1 MTSPIE
7 ELGPPEGHQGRLVPV
22 WIERF
27 SRVSWAFLGFA
38 GAATAV
44 VLGLAALREIVIP
57 LVLSGAVAVA
67 FAPLVGRLS
76 RRGVPR
82 GLGALL
88 VMILI
93 MGVVV
98 ASVVVVVVSIV
109 DQADEL
115 DKRFDAAVVEIQD
128 LIDEANSNELV
139 ASLRSGAAD
148 AGPSVR
154 DGVASQVG
162 SLLDSAAGFASGL
175 VLGLVLLYYL
185 LKDGSEVVGWASAR
199 RTPHAADQTERILT
213 DAGASIRAYFQGR
226 TVLAAVQGVAI
237 TIILALMG
245 VPVPV
250 AIGVV
255 NFVGGYVPYLGAFI
269 GGAFAVLMALSEG
282 GVSLALWS
290 LGVVLFVNLV
300 LENLLEPRLMGSSL
314 KMHPIVVLLATVA
327 GGALAGIVGLILAAP
342 VVAIGTNLW
351 RELEASGFFDDPS
364 MSVNRRVTDPEG
376 AGCLGKDI
384 AEPDADSRHS
394 ETGEADGR
402 EAIA

>member
-1 MTSPIE
+1 
-7 ELGPPEGHQGRLVPV
+7 
-22 WIERF
+22 
-27 SRVSWAFLGFA
+27 VSWAFLGFA

-57 LVLSGAVAVA
+57 LVLSGAVAVV
-67 FAPLVGRLS
+67 FAPLVGRLA

-98 ASVVVVVVSIV
+98 ASVVLVVVSIV

-115 DKRFDAAVVEIQD
+115 DKRFDTAVVEIQD
-128 LIDEANSNELV
+128 LFDEANSNELV

-154 DGVASQVG
+154 DGAASQVG
-162 SLLDSAAGFASGL
+162 SLLDSVAGFASGL
-175 VLGLVLLYYL
+175 VLGTVLLYYL

-226 TVLAAVQGVAI
+226 TVLAVVQGVAI

-255 NFVGGYVPYLGAFI
+255 SFLGAYVPYLGAFI
-269 GGAFAVLMALSEG
+269 SGAFAVLMALSEG

-300 LENLLEPRLMGSSL
+300 LENLLEPRVMGSSL

-327 GGALAGIVGLILAAP
+327 GGVLGGIVGLILAAP

-364 MSVNRRVTDPEG
+364 MSVNRRIVDPEG
-376 AGCLGKDI
+376 AG
-384 AEPDADSRHS
+384 
-394 ETGEADGR
+394 
-402 EAIA
+402 